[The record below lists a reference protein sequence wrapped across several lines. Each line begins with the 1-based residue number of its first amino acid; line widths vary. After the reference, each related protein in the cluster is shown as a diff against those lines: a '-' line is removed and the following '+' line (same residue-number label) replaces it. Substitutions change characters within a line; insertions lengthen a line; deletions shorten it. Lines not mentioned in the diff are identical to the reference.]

1 MSERVGVFGGMFDPV
16 HDGHMAVAHHALEL
30 LRLDRL
36 LLVPCNLPNHRA
48 ARVCG
53 AQRRIDML
61 RLACAGE
68 ARMEVDSIEIDRGG
82 VSYTARTLERIHE
95 RLPRAA
101 LVLVLGLDAFL
112 GLPGWRDPRRLFELA
127 RILVIA
133 RGKLPMDYDMVGR
146 FGGVMVADPER
157 LFGDSRGNVLLTE
170 EPRLDIS
177 SSCARELLARDREA
191 PLPAAVLAYVRENE
205 LYRAEC
211 HDGA

>member
-16 HDGHMAVAHHALEL
+16 HNGHMAVASHALEL

-36 LLVPCNLPNHRA
+36 LLVPCNLPSHREA
-48 ARVCG
+48 PVCG
-53 AQRRIDML
+53 AERRIDML

-82 VSYTARTLERIHE
+82 VSYTARTLERIRE

-112 GLPGWRDPRRLFELA
+112 GLPGWRQPRRLFELA
-127 RILVIA
+127 HILVIA
-133 RGKLPMDYDMVGR
+133 RGKQPMDYDMAGG
-146 FGGVMVADPER
+146 FGGLMATGPEQ
-157 LFGDSRGNVLLTE
+157 LFGGSRGNVLLTE

-177 SSCARELLARDREA
+177 SSAARELLALDREA
-191 PLPAAVLAYVRENE
+191 PLPAAVSAYVRENG
-205 LYRAEC
+205 LYRA
-211 HDGA
+211 GMS